1 MPISFQAPDIIEK
14 QLTQVRMVAEAVMR
28 PESRQLD
35 DNEHARPTKF
45 VNMIWPQM
53 KQMEQ
58 ANLEA
63 SLARARKKQA
73 AKEANGYGSNGH
85 SGANGTN
92 GANGANGA
100 NGHGGVAVMEAV
112 AEQVAAPS
120 VEKKDTPPA
129 ERGPSVANMLL
140 IHMIEQL
147 SWGDAGVYL
156 CIPASALAG
165 AAINAVATADQL
177 ERFLR
182 RFTEGEPKWGAM
194 AMTEPQAGSDTS
206 NIQTTATY
214 DAATH
219 EWVLNGEKIFCTS
232 GKLALEE
239 SDGLVVV
246 WATVDKSTGR
256 AGMKPFVVEAGTP
269 GVTIGKV
276 EEKLGIRASDTATII
291 FDNARIPATN
301 ILGDVDVTTGKG
313 DKGFKGAM
321 KTFDATRPIVAAS
334 ALGIARAAFE
344 FTRDTLAKEGVRME
358 YGKPRHK
365 LSAVQADLLE
375 MEAQVRAAWLLT
387 IRATALLDAQE
398 SNKLESSMAKAK
410 SGKVVTW
417 VTQKAVE
424 LLGPRGYSTEL
435 LVEKWMRDAKI
446 NDIFEGTG
454 QINTL
459 IVAREILGYTRLE
472 LK

>member
-1 MPISFQAPDIIEK
+1 MPISFQAPAVIEK
-14 QLTQVRMVAEAVMR
+14 QLAQVRMVAEAVMR
-28 PESRQLD
+28 PESRYLD

-45 VNMIWPQM
+45 VSMIWPQM
-53 KQMEQ
+53 KQLEK

-63 SLARARKKQA
+63 ALAGARKKQA
-73 AKEANGYGSNGH
+73 ASEANSFGSNGH
-85 SGANGTN
+85 NASS
-92 GANGANGA
+92 GANGA

-112 AEQVAAPS
+112 AEQV
-120 VEKKDTPPA
+120 VEKKSSPPV
-129 ERGPSVANMLL
+129 EKGPSIANMLL

-165 AAINAVATADQL
+165 AAINAVATPEQL

-214 DAATH
+214 DAATA
-219 EWVLNGEKIFCTS
+219 EWVLNGQKIFCTS

-246 WATVDKSTGR
+246 WATVDKTIGR
-256 AGMKPFVVEAGTP
+256 AGMKPFVVEAGTQ
-269 GVTIGKV
+269 GVTIAKV

-291 FDNARIPATN
+291 FDNARIPAAN

-334 ALGIARAAFE
+334 ALGVARAAFE

-375 MEAQVRAAWLLT
+375 MEAQLRAAWLLT

-410 SGKVVTW
+410 AGKVVTW

>member
-1 MPISFQAPDIIEK
+1 
-14 QLTQVRMVAEAVMR
+14 
-28 PESRQLD
+28 
-35 DNEHARPTKF
+35 
-45 VNMIWPQM
+45 
-53 KQMEQ
+53 
-58 ANLEA
+58 
-63 SLARARKKQA
+63 
-73 AKEANGYGSNGH
+73 
-85 SGANGTN
+85 
-92 GANGANGA
+92 
-100 NGHGGVAVMEAV
+100 
-112 AEQVAAPS
+112 
-120 VEKKDTPPA
+120 
-129 ERGPSVANMLL
+129 
-140 IHMIEQL
+140 
-147 SWGDAGVYL
+147 
-156 CIPASALAG
+156 
-165 AAINAVATADQL
+165 
-177 ERFLR
+177 
-182 RFTEGEPKWGAM
+182 M

-206 NIQTTATY
+206 NIQTSATY
-214 DAATH
+214 DADTN

-232 GKLALEE
+232 GKLALME

-246 WATVDKSTGR
+246 WATVDKKTGR

-276 EEKLGIRASDTATII
+276 EEKLGIRASDTATLI
-291 FDNARIPATN
+291 FDNARIPAAN

-387 IRATALLDAQE
+387 VRATALLDAQE

-410 SGKVVTW
+410 AGKVVTW